1 MAASSINLTG
11 VDAFEAGAT
20 YRRLFTFVDENG
32 DPIDLTL
39 YDPQSTALA
48 AGGSARFRA
57 SVDASGDPVLEL
69 DSVTTR
75 DHEGIYI
82 LQPATMGQVELV
94 VDPDTLTALSY
105 NTSTDAAESIRS
117 GVWDLEARGVAKT
130 LPAVD
135 DCVRLAAGTWS
146 ISPEVT
152 RPQP

>member
-1 MAASSINLTG
+1 MAASTINLTG

-39 YDPQSTALA
+39 YDPQSTASALGA
-48 AGGSARFRA
+48 SARFRQ
-57 SVDASGDPVLEL
+57 SVDAGGDPLLEL

-75 DHEGIYI
+75 DHEGLYI
-82 LQPATMGQVELV
+82 MQPATMGQVELV

-105 NTSTDAAESIRS
+105 DTVGDVPESIRS
-117 GVWDLEARGVAKT
+117 GVWDMEARGVAT
-130 LPAVD
+130 LAPSVD
-135 DCVRLAAGTWS
+135 DCVRLASGSWTVV
-146 ISPEVT
+146 PEVT